1 MDLSQW
7 EWTCACCGRKK
18 RGVPDFGFDA
28 PIHHDW
34 ADGSDT
40 DFRVLSKD
48 SDTCRMEIAG
58 QRCFFIRCVLQI
70 PVRRLKTGQKTGR
83 DSGLGF
89 GIWASLSEPSF
100 QRYAETYSSPDQS
113 LIGPLFGYIANR
125 LPAYPDTLNLKA
137 DVIPQDDRQR
147 PLLSLWDENA
157 GHPLYTD
164 QAEGIGPTR
173 LTTLL
178 SEILPCDGRA

>member
-1 MDLSQW
+1 MDLSHW
-7 EWTCACCGRKK
+7 EWTCACCGQKK

-34 ADGSDT
+34 ADGGDA

-58 QRCFFIRCVLQI
+58 QQCFFIRCVLKI
-70 PVRRLKTGQKTGR
+70 PVNSL
-83 DSGLGF
+83 DSGLGL
-89 GIWASLSEPSF
+89 GIWASVSEPSF

-113 LIGPLFGYIANR
+113 LIGPLFGYLANR
-125 LPAYPDTLNLKA
+125 LSAYPDTLNLKA

-147 PLLSLWDENA
+147 PLLTLWDENA

-164 QAEGIGPTR
+164 QTEGLGPAR
-173 LTTLL
+173 LTALL
-178 SEILPCDGRA
+178 SEILPCSGRA